1 MRAIAA
7 TALFLMGL
15 GAAACSRPDA
25 APAAAPPPV
34 PLAQAPDSFMTVDGV
49 RLRYRESGAGEPVVL
64 LHGLGG
70 DLQAWS
76 GLGDSIAAEYRVI
89 ALDQRGHGESDAP
102 AAASA
107 YGREMGEDVVRLLD
121 HLGVMRAHLVG
132 HSMGAVIASY
142 AAVRHPGR
150 IATVSLLAP
159 PFYADSA
166 AAASIMTPFAED
178 VARGD
183 GLRNFLRR
191 FAPELSD
198 SAADAFN
205 AEMMAASDRDMM
217 IGVMRT
223 FGAITVGQEGA
234 AAASVPALVAV
245 GDRDVLAAQA
255 RALAGWWPHARLLEI
270 AGADHVSIL
279 WNPATLAGIRAQL
292 RVASTASPAR

>member
-1 MRAIAA
+1 MRAVASFVLLMAA
-7 TALFLMGL
+7 
-15 GAAACSRPDA
+15 GAAGCTQSDA
-25 APAAAPPPV
+25 APAAPPPPV
-34 PLAQAPDSFMTVDGV
+34 PLAQAPDSFMTVDGI

-64 LHGLGG
+64 LHGFGS
-70 DLQAWS
+70 DIQSWS
-76 GLGDSIAAEYRVI
+76 GLGDSLAAGYRVI

-121 HLGVMRAHLVG
+121 HLGVPRAHLVG

-166 AAASIMTPFAED
+166 AAASVMTPFAED
-178 VARGD
+178 LARGD

-191 FAPELSD
+191 FAPELPD
-198 SAADAFN
+198 SAAATFN
-205 AEMMAASDRDMM
+205 AEMMAAGDRDMM

-223 FGAITVGQEGA
+223 FGGFTVGQEGA

-255 RALAGWWPHARLLEI
+255 RDLAGWWPHARLLEI
-270 AGADHVSIL
+270 PGADHVSIL
-279 WNPATLAGIRAQL
+279 WNPAALAAIRAQL
-292 RVASTASPAR
+292 QVASTEPSAR